1 MKLNTN
7 LLRTASLTKCNEIH
21 SICDTYMANV
31 LQDISLYYAFIDE
44 TTDPLI
50 SNLIDTVSH
59 TDKTSSTV
67 STIQAIDNEVLLM
80 KSKLLAVNETL
91 RRVSRCFAT
100 GIDGEIE
107 RFSNEIQT
115 IYERLTTD
123 VDLLS
128 S

>member
-1 MKLNTN
+1 
-7 LLRTASLTKCNEIH
+7 
-21 SICDTYMANV
+21 MANV